1 MMEGWLNA
9 MRAQAAVMAGA
20 IGQVRCGI
28 VQNVDPST
36 YCAKV
41 SLQPEDVLTGWLPIA
56 SAWVGAGWGLVT
68 PPTPGQQVLVLAQ
81 EGHAEHG
88 LIIGGLFSIA
98 AKPPQAPT
106 GELWMVHATGS
117 FLKLQNDGSIAGHA
131 TVWTLTGDIH
141 LTGNLV
147 ASGDISDKGGAHGT
161 LDHFRTI
168 YDVHVHPNVANGP
181 GDTGLPIQQA

>member
-9 MRAQAAVMAGA
+9 MRGQAAVMAGA
-20 IGQVRCGI
+20 MGQVRCGV
-28 VQNVDPST
+28 VQSVDTST

-41 SLQPEDVLTGWLPIA
+41 SLQPEGVLTGWLPIA
-56 SAWVGAGWGLVT
+56 SAWVGAGWGFVT

-88 LIIGGLFSIA
+88 LIIGGVFSLNAQPPA
-98 AKPPQAPT
+98 APS

-117 FLKLQNDGSIAGHA
+117 FLKLRNDGSVAGQA
-131 TVWTLTGDIH
+131 TLWTLSGDIH

-147 ASGDISDKGGAHGT
+147 ASGNVSDQGGSHGT
-161 LDHFRTI
+161 LAQLRTI
-168 YDVHVHPNVANGP
+168 YDAHVHPNVQNGP
-181 GDTGLPIQQA
+181 GDTGLPLQQA